1 MTIAAVAFLSLT
13 CSISPGVRVID
24 EADTG
29 CSPFGPVASTFPF
42 IAARAAWAGGWP
54 RTGRAAADRDGPA
67 CARGAA
73 AGEGR
78 GRDEDGG
85 EELQGA
91 GHVRAFWRNVL
102 LIRAASAGS
111 PSWASSSTTSHR
123 S

>member
-24 EADTG
+24 EASTG

-42 IAARAAWAGGWP
+42 IAARAAWAGGEP
-54 RTGRAAADRDGPA
+54 RSGVGPPA
-67 CARGAA
+67 GGEGPGCGRGAA

-111 PSWASSSTTSHR
+111 PS
-123 S
+123 